1 MSYHKALLLTP
12 PSLRIPTLLNS
23 ISLISVRTAPN
34 PAKPSKPAHKSQ
46 SAEAYSTRSPKG
58 LFSPRCWR
66 HETSHKHLFPTGNCL
81 PIFPNTPG
89 LHTAGSKSPTQQFPA
104 CPIPKGWNVFFP
116 DITNSY
122 SGLRVITEW
131 KVPFP
136 FSPLHLILYGKN
148 TVRHSVL
155 HSPAAATLTQQ
166 NPTAGVWFT
175 HQRST

>member
-1 MSYHKALLLTP
+1 MWGQHLTQLSP
-12 PSLRIPTLLNS
+12 ANQHTRAKVLKP
-23 ISLISVRTAPN
+23 TAPD
-34 PAKPSKPAHKSQ
+34 H
-46 SAEAYSTRSPKG
+46 PKACSHLVVG
-58 LFSPRCWR
+58 DK
-66 HETSHKHLFPTGNCL
+66 TSHKHLCPTGNCL

>member
-1 MSYHKALLLTP
+1 MRHSYVKLQAGSFQWPACSETKIARPRASTMSYHKALLLTP

-46 SAEAYSTRSPKG
+46 SSEAYSTRSPKG

-122 SGLRVITEW
+122 SGLRVITE
-131 KVPFP
+131 
-136 FSPLHLILYGKN
+136 
-148 TVRHSVL
+148 
-155 HSPAAATLTQQ
+155 
-166 NPTAGVWFT
+166 
-175 HQRST
+175 